1 MGKIYSFI
9 LVFAWYNISYSQ
21 KDTLYD
27 SFADTIFIAN
37 SHTFIGNIISQGTC
51 DDTVLLAMQLKD
63 NTFFVV
69 LNNDIYDNDIDSIFL
84 DIVSDSDFSCI
95 HIDYPCVDLFINK
108 NFDSILFPHACRSD
122 YKINNASV
130 ASFFHPN
137 NRYPILQKKLLFF
150 YRYSYPLI
158 EYNLHDTTCIE
169 FVFSNIKI
177 KNNRNV
183 SLGDIDNSW
192 MFMFENKLNFLFQY
206 SDCYVGGRRI
216 YISNEL

>member
-69 LNNDIYDNDIDSIFL
+69 LNNDIYDSDIDSIFL
-84 DIVSDSDFSCI
+84 
-95 HIDYPCVDLFINK
+95 L
-108 NFDSILFPHACRSD
+108 
-122 YKINNASV
+122 
-130 ASFFHPN
+130 
-137 NRYPILQKKLLFF
+137 
-150 YRYSYPLI
+150 
-158 EYNLHDTTCIE
+158 
-169 FVFSNIKI
+169 
-177 KNNRNV
+177 
-183 SLGDIDNSW
+183 W
-192 MFMFENKLNFLFQY
+192 
-206 SDCYVGGRRI
+206 
-216 YISNEL
+216 

>member
-1 MGKIYSFI
+1 MEKIYSFI
-9 LVFAWYNISYSQ
+9 LVFAWCNISYSQ

-37 SHTFIGNIISQGTC
+37 SHTLIGNIISQGTC

-69 LNNDIYDNDIDSIFL
+69 LNNDIYDNDIDSIFW

-108 NFDSILFPHACRSD
+108 NFDSILFPHACRFD

-130 ASFFHPN
+130 ASFFYPN

-158 EYNLHDTTCIE
+158 EYDSNDTTCIK
-169 FVFSNIKI
+169 FTFSNI
-177 KNNRNV
+177 NNICNI
-183 SLGDIDNSW
+183 SLGDLNNLW
-192 MFMFENKLNFLFQY
+192 VFLFKKELNFLFQY
-206 SDCYVGGRRI
+206 SDSYFSEKYICI
-216 YISNEL
+216 YHEL